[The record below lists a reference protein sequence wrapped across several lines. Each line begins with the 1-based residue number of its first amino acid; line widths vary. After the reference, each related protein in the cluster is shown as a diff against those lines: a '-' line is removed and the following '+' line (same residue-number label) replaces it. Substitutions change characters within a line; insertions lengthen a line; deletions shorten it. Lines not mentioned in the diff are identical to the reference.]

1 MLILLPPSETKTR
14 PGSGDPVQLQ
24 ELSLPQLDDDRLRVL
39 AALEKV
45 SGQRNA
51 LEALGVGASLA
62 PEVQRNLSLRTEP
75 AAPALQIYTGV
86 LYDALGAQSLT
97 AEQRRVAEDSVVV
110 ISALWG
116 AVRPTDRIP
125 AYRLSMGTAL
135 RGLGKREPVKLSSF
149 WKPRLREAL
158 GPKAEG
164 QLIIDCRSSAYSA
177 AFAAPSETT
186 VAIRAVTVSDDGQR
200 KVVSHFAKHTRGE
213 LARHVLEQ
221 VAQGRRVE
229 TAQEL
234 AEAAGTWWRV
244 ELEEPQGKRPGQ
256 LTVVLPAA

>member
-1 MLILLPPSETKTR
+1 MLILLPPSETKTQ
-14 PGSGDPVQLQ
+14 PASGDPVQLQ
-24 ELSLPQLDDDRLRVL
+24 DLSLPQLNDDRLRVL
-39 AALEKV
+39 KALEKV

-62 PEVQRNLSLRTEP
+62 SEVQRNLSLRTAP

-86 LYDALGAQSLT
+86 LYDALGVQTLT
-97 AEQRRVAEDSVVV
+97 AEQRQVAEDSVVV

-135 RGLGKREPVKLSSF
+135 RGLGKREPVRLSSF
-149 WKPRLREAL
+149 WKPRLGEAL
-158 GPKAEG
+158 GSQAEG

-177 AFAAPSETT
+177 AFAAPPETT
-186 VAIRAVTVSDDGQR
+186 VAIRAVTEADDGQR

-221 VAQGRRVE
+221 VGQGRRVE

-234 AEAAGTWWRV
+234 AEAAGTRWRV

>member
-1 MLILLPPSETKTR
+1 MLILLPPSETKTQ
-14 PGSGDPVQLQ
+14 PASGDPAQLQ
-24 ELSLPQLDDDRLRVL
+24 ELSLPQLNDDRLRVL
-39 AALEKV
+39 KALEKV

-62 PEVQRNLSLRTEP
+62 PEVQRNLSLRTAP

-86 LYDALGAQSLT
+86 LYDALGTETLT

-116 AVRPTDRIP
+116 AVRPVDRIP

-149 WKPRLREAL
+149 WKPRLGEAL
-158 GPKAEG
+158 GTQTEG

-177 AFAAPSETT
+177 AFAAPPETT
-186 VAIRAVTVSDDGQR
+186 VAIRAVTEDDDGQR

-221 VAQGRRVE
+221 VGQGRRVE

-234 AEAAGTWWRV
+234 AEAASQRWRV
-244 ELEEPQGKRPGQ
+244 ELEEPSVRRPGQ
-256 LTVVLPAA
+256 LTVVLPA

>member
-1 MLILLPPSETKTR
+1 MLILLPPSETKTQ
-14 PGSGDPVQLQ
+14 PASGDPVQLQ
-24 ELSLPQLDDDRLRVL
+24 DLSLPQLNDDRLRVL
-39 AALEKV
+39 KALEKV

-62 PEVQRNLSLRTEP
+62 PEVQRNLSLRTAP

-86 LYDALGAQSLT
+86 LYDALGVQTVT

-116 AVRPTDRIP
+116 AVRPVDRIP

-135 RGLGKREPVKLSSF
+135 RGLGKREPVRLSSF
-149 WKPRLREAL
+149 WKPRLAEAL
-158 GPKAEG
+158 GSQAEG

-177 AFAAPSETT
+177 AFAGPPETT
-186 VAIRAVTVSDDGQR
+186 VAIRAVTEADDGQR

-221 VAQGRRVE
+221 VGQGRRVE

-234 AEAAGTWWRV
+234 AEGASQRWRV
-244 ELEEPQGKRPGQ
+244 ELEEPSGRRPGQ
-256 LTVVLPAA
+256 LTVVLPA

>member
-1 MLILLPPSETKTR
+1 MLILLPPSETKTQ
-14 PGSGDPVQLQ
+14 PASGDPVQLQ
-24 ELSLPQLDDDRLRVL
+24 DLSLPQLNDDRLRVL
-39 AALEKV
+39 KALEKV

-62 PEVQRNLSLRTEP
+62 SEVQRHLSLRTAP

-86 LYDALGAQSLT
+86 LYDALGVQTLT

-135 RGLGKREPVKLSSF
+135 RGLGKREPVRLSSF
-149 WKPRLREAL
+149 WKPRLGEAL
-158 GPKAEG
+158 GSQAEG

-177 AFAAPSETT
+177 AFAAPPETT
-186 VAIRAVTVSDDGQR
+186 VAIRAVTEADDGQR

-221 VAQGRRVE
+221 VGQGRRVE

-234 AEAAGTWWRV
+234 AEGASQRWRV
-244 ELEEPQGKRPGQ
+244 ELEEPSGRRPGQ
-256 LTVVLPAA
+256 LTVVLPA